1 MANGIN
7 ELRVYEYEDQYGNV
21 YWSFRKPDKR
31 TDIGIRLTHR
41 GWLGRFYHIFLSD
54 LRGVAMSRIWK
65 GRE

>member
-1 MANGIN
+1 MVNKIN
-7 ELRVYEYEDQYGNV
+7 ELRVYEYEDQHGNV

-31 TDIGIRLTHR
+31 TDVGIRLTHR

-54 LRGVAMSRIWK
+54 LREVARAYLLE